1 MAKTRANI
9 ETNVR
14 YKLDTSATGGTW
26 EDAELDAFIYDAMT
40 TMWPLLPDNVFN
52 KNAGTS
58 TTYSPQATPA
68 DGVLACERVAA
79 DMRVLSL
86 QHYVGSTATYRGVVI
101 KPNLNALYH
110 EMGLSNNWTSGIS
123 TTYAAVE
130 GAYIYVGPYL
140 SGDSVTERYIKWP
153 TEFSADSSTLE
164 DAGLADNYAPR
175 IEDYAVYLALRQ
187 IGSPKAEQV
196 LRDWKNSMAT
206 IWQSFSEAPLPA
218 YLDASPK
225 K

>member
-1 MAKTRANI
+1 LAKTRANL

-52 KNAGTS
+52 KNAATTTTFSLTTS
-58 TTYSPQATPA
+58 PD
-68 DGVLACERVAA
+68 DGVTACERVAA
-79 DMRVLSL
+79 DMRVLAL
-86 QHYVGSTATYRGVVI
+86 RHYVGSIAAYRGVVV

-110 EMGLSNNWTSGIS
+110 EMGISNNWTSGVS

-130 GAYIYVGPYL
+130 GAYIYIGPTV
-140 SGDSVTERYIKWP
+140 SGDQVVDRYIKWP
-153 TEFSADSSTLE
+153 TEFAADTSTLE

-175 IEDYAVYLALRQ
+175 IEDFAVYLALRQ

-196 LRDWKNSMAT
+196 LRDWKASMAT
-206 IWQSFSEAPLPA
+206 IWQSFSNAPLPA
-218 YLDASPK
+218 YLDAAPK